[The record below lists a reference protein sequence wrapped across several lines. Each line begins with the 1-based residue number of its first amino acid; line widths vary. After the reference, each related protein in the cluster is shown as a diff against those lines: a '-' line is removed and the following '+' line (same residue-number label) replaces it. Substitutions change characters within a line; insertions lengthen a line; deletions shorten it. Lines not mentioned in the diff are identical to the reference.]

1 MHDSLKLKGEGG
13 MDLILLQQVAFFA
26 PLILGAYLSFELMK
40 IPSLSIE
47 SAYVCGAIFAS
58 QIFKFFPESSIW
70 LLCAAVLASFFGGA
84 IVGIVASWFS
94 QKAKFSHLLS
104 AIITIGLFHGV
115 VEWLVGDKEIFLSE
129 ANNPLNLCSHIIPQ
143 YPAFIVVF
151 TLSILV
157 GIVFFIFLKTQLGVS
172 CAIYGD
178 NPLFL
183 KTYRINQA
191 YVVTSGMALSNG
203 LVGLSGYLVSQ
214 HLGRIDAHVGV
225 GIPLLCISALVIG
238 KSIWFSKKNLQLM
251 TPLLGILGYFIIQN
265 ILLDVGFSLRYF
277 TMVQACI
284 VALLLFFVAR
294 LRTGSWY
301 KDLLGV

>member
-1 MHDSLKLKGEGG
+1 MN
-13 MDLILLQQVAFFA
+13 LILLQQVAFFA

-58 QIFKFFPESSIW
+58 QVFIFFPEANIW
-70 LLCAAVLASFFGGA
+70 LLCAAAAASFVGGA
-84 IVGIVASWFS
+84 VVGIVAAWFS

-115 VEWLVGDKEIFLSE
+115 VEWLAGDQQILLSDK
-129 ANNPLNLCSHIIPQ
+129 NNPLNLYSHILPE

-151 TLSILV
+151 TLSVLV
-157 GIVFFIFLKTQLGVS
+157 GIIFFLFLKTQLGVS

-183 KTYRINQA
+183 KIYRINQA

-203 LVGLSGYLVSQ
+203 LVGLSGYLISQ
-214 HLGRIDAHVGV
+214 HLGVINAQVGV

-265 ILLDVGFSLRYF
+265 ILLDCGFTLRYF
-277 TMVQACI
+277 SMVQALI
-284 VALLLFFVAR
+284 VAILLFFVAR
-294 LRTGSWY
+294 LRVGSWY